1 MNDHGE
7 GMCQVPL
14 CAQWIYHV
22 NSTLPPPIYVEEKL
36 VGYRA
41 LVTCHKPVK
50 NLENGTVA
58 LRH

>member
-1 MNDHGE
+1 
-7 GMCQVPL
+7 MCQVPL

-22 NSTLPPPIYVEEKL
+22 NGTLPPSIYIEERL
-36 VGYRA
+36 VGLRNSGYISHR
-41 LVTCHKPVK
+41 PVK

>member
-1 MNDHGE
+1 
-7 GMCQVPL
+7 MCQVPL

-22 NSTLPPPIYVEEKL
+22 NGTLPPPICIEERLVEL
-36 VGYRA
+36 WDSGYI
-41 LVTCHKPVK
+41 LYKPVK